1 MQKNKIKLTVILMI
15 CIAVTSACGWE
26 KTSSKKLS
34 DVDYTIVSSQETPK
48 EVIKIIEERKEKE
61 FKVTY
66 SDEQYTYIVIGYGKQ
81 KYSGYSITVTNLYET
96 ANAVF
101 VKTEFKGPEKYTEKE
116 ENSYPYIVIKIKYS
130 DKNIIFGE

>member
-1 MQKNKIKLTVILMI
+1 MIYYGVFLLQENKIKLTVILMI

-26 KTSSKKLS
+26 KTSSKKLN

-101 VKTEFKGPEKYTEKE
+101 VKLNLRGR
-116 ENSYPYIVIKIKYS
+116 
-130 DKNIIFGE
+130 KNIRKRRKIHTRIL

>member
-1 MQKNKIKLTVILMI
+1 MI

-26 KTSSKKLS
+26 KTSSKKLN

-96 ANAVF
+96 
-101 VKTEFKGPEKYTEKE
+101 EKA
-116 ENSYPYIVIKIKYS
+116 KYR
-130 DKNIIFGE
+130 KN